1 MQEVSGS
8 IPLFSTKNALHEH
21 RVVRFFL
28 YCKTGVA
35 RSKGQCDATTLSQVN
50 TEDDSLVGR
59 YDHAGSPAGGWV
71 RVVTAVQKD

>member
-28 YCKTGVA
+28 YYKT
-35 RSKGQCDATTLSQVN
+35 RRYEEQGQYDTTTLSQVN
-50 TEDDSLVGR
+50 TEDDSYVGW
-59 YDHAGSPAGGWV
+59 YDHAGSPAGGC
-71 RVVTAVQKD
+71 A

>member
-28 YCKTGVA
+28 YYKT
-35 RSKGQCDATTLSQVN
+35 RRYEEQGQYDATTLSQVN
-50 TEDDSLVGR
+50 TEDDSLVGW
-59 YDHAGSPAGGWV
+59 YDHAGSPAGGRA
-71 RVVTAVQKD
+71 RVITAVQKD